1 MGEQDSVDLIV
12 INSDNDVVSSHL
24 SCSFSFF
31 LFLDCSK
38 QHVQLQPGTVVPC
51 HNKAAASTKM
61 TLLYP
66 SMYLLHADIGERHFR
81 ITLLYP
87 IIHHIRVSYTVDFR

>member
-1 MGEQDSVDLIV
+1 MLLFPLICPV
-12 INSDNDVVSSHL
+12 HL
-24 SCSFSFF
+24 AFF

-38 QHVQLQPGTVVPC
+38 QHVQLQPATVVPC

-66 SMYLLHADIGERHFR
+66 SMYLLHADIGEKRVSFN
-81 ITLLYP
+81 LLYP
-87 IIHHIRVSYTVDFR
+87 TNDYIRVRYMEVFDCI